1 MSEEHDVVIGKG
13 TIVSTDPKTGKK
25 VDYISP
31 VTLNNPNMQASK
43 NEFKMPNPVP
53 LPPKRPK
60 ELLDLK
66 YKKMATDAD
75 IEAIK
80 KDLVKEAKNQEDNEP
95 VATGANKLH
104 VNAKKAADYNTPNV
118 KHKFENGEE
127 VVLTRGMAGDF
138 LARHRQAKTADDKD
152 AILKHANKSLD
163 AFKSIAKGEKV
174 PSEPKT
180 SAKSKISLGSMKGK

>member
-1 MSEEHDVVIGKG
+1 
-13 TIVSTDPKTGKK
+13 
-25 VDYISP
+25 
-31 VTLNNPNMQASK
+31 MQGSK
-43 NEFKMPNPVP
+43 DEFKMPNPVP
-53 LPPKRPK
+53 LPPKRPSS
-60 ELLDLK
+60 
-66 YKKMATDAD
+66 YKNMATDAD

-127 VVLTRGMAGDF
+127 VILTRGMAGDF

-163 AFKSIAKGEKV
+163 AFKSIARGGKV
-174 PSEPKT
+174 PSSEPKA
-180 SAKSKISLGSMKGK
+180 SAKSKVSLGSMKGK